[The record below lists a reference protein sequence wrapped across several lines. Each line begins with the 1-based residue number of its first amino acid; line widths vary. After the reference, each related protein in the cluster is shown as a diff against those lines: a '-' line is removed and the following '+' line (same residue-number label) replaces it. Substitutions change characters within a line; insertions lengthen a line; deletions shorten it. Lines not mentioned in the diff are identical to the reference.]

1 MPSCQVAVVL
11 GMAVSLV
18 DGARTQMGQGTWPGL
33 WGPTATASL
42 CIDCG
47 DPYTLGGLIVARWPC
62 PVRSCSS
69 LIPCRVVKSWRSFI
83 EGVHGAEHGA
93 GGDSSGAI
101 VRYDLNVCFVS
112 SAAHPCAVRYQLPSL
127 LVGLSI
133 SRVGIPTVLRLGNS
147 SFPKTPFYTTF
158 RSMSSKILCDVKED
172 PHRYLSLERHHCFAG
187 QRRMDWSRTW
197 QSVATRRG

>member
-1 MPSCQVAVVL
+1 MSSCQVAVVL

-33 WGPTATASL
+33 WGLTATASL

-47 DPYTLGGLIVARWPC
+47 DPYTLGGLIGARWPC

-69 LIPCRVVKSWRSFI
+69 LIPCRVVRSWRSFI
-83 EGVHGAEHGA
+83 EGAHGAEHGA

-112 SAAHPCAVRYQLPSL
+112 SAAHPCAVRYQLPLVL
-127 LVGLSI
+127 LDCQSVGLVYQPSFALEI
-133 SRVGIPTVLRLGNS
+133 PHFLEAIIPYIYVHVKGDSVRGQVGFRAGCARFCAICRS
-147 SFPKTPFYTTF
+147 SG
-158 RSMSSKILCDVKED
+158 SCSSSPRD
-172 PHRYLSLERHHCFAG
+172 FA
-187 QRRMDWSRTW
+187 
-197 QSVATRRG
+197 